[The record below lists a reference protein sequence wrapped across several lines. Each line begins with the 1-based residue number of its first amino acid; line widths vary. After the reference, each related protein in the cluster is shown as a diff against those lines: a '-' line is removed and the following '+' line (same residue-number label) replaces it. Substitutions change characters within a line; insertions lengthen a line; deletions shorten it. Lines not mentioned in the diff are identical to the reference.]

1 MIGFTARRPR
11 VASLCR
17 LVGRQCHCSRRCVY
31 LLDEHFDF
39 PTDEDINDFISWVRP
54 TQFNWV
60 HEIHDCD
67 DLAFEFRVKA
77 KTWFRARGL
86 NIAIGTL
93 ARQATSLQKAH
104 AFNFFIRKSDHK
116 LIFIDK
122 FERVPIAGRA
132 YLVIL

>member
-1 MIGFTARRPR
+1 MFNRRPR
-11 VASLCR
+11 DVSLRR
-17 LVGRQCHCSRRCVY
+17 LISHQCHCSRRSVY

-54 TQFNWV
+54 TEFKWA

-67 DLAFEFRVKA
+67 DIAFELRVKA

-93 ARQATSLQKAH
+93 CRQATSVQKPH
-104 AFNFFIRKSDHK
+104 AFNFFIRKSDSK